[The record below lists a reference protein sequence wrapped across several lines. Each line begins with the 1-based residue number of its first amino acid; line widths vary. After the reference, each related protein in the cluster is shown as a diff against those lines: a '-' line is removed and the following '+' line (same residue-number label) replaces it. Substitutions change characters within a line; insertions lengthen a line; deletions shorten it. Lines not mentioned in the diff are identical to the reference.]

1 MTESLRKIAFFDSYH
16 EAFYGSHQSLFTLV
30 TRLNR
35 VKYEPIFVTTND
47 GIVADRFR
55 EAGVETVVLK
65 AGGIGN
71 VFGKAVLE
79 YSLLQKLRAGVDL
92 LMHGIRV
99 FVWLR
104 RQDVSLVYVNDLRS
118 MVFAGFS
125 ARCARLPLLWYVR
138 DDFRHNRLQA
148 LALRLATRVFV
159 IADGVKRA
167 FTPVEREAYGDK
179 IVTLYTGFDFPR
191 YEFSHDQ
198 VEAMRSTL
206 GISSTDKV
214 VGIVGS
220 ITPRKGYEVL
230 ARAAPEILG
239 RFPGTV
245 ILAVGGSVRGHES
258 YERSVKDM
266 VSDAGMEKHFV
277 WTGYRK
283 DIESVVAVM
292 DVVVLPS
299 TSEGLPRTLIEA
311 LACGKPAVATD
322 VGGVQEIL
330 TTDLYGQVIEV
341 GDAGALA
348 EAVCQLLN
356 QDPGDPEKAKLRR
369 EYVKKKFDLG
379 TYVCSFEDEMERL
392 ME

>member
-1 MTESLRKIAFFDSYH
+1 MSRMPAKVAFFDSYH

-30 TRLNR
+30 TRLDR
-35 VKYEPIFVTTND
+35 ARYDPIFVTTND
-47 GIVADRFR
+47 GLVAEKFR

-65 AGGIGN
+65 IGGIGN
-71 VFGKAVLE
+71 EFGKAVLE
-79 YSLLQKLRAGVDL
+79 YSLLQKIRAGFDVF
-92 LMHGIRV
+92 MHGLRV
-99 FVWLR
+99 FTWLR
-104 RQDVSLVYVNDLRS
+104 RQRVSLVYVNDLRS

-138 DDFRHNRLQA
+138 DDFRHARLQA

-167 FTPVEREAYGDK
+167 FTPAEQKAYGDK

-191 YEFSHDQ
+191 YEFSRDQ
-198 VEAMRSTL
+198 AESTRLAL
-206 GISSTDKV
+206 GISLTANV
-214 VGIVGS
+214 VGLVGS

-230 ARAAPEILG
+230 AQAAPEIVG
-239 RFPGTV
+239 RFPETV
-245 ILAVGGSVRGHES
+245 FLAVGGSPQGHES
-258 YERSVKDM
+258 YASSVKRLI
-266 VSDAGMEKHFV
+266 SDSGMEGHFV
-277 WTGYRK
+277 WSGYRK
-283 DIESVVAVM
+283 DIESVIAVM

-330 TTDLYGQVIEV
+330 TSDLHGRVIDV

-348 EAVCQLLN
+348 EAVCELLH
-356 QDPGDPEKAKLRR
+356 QDPGNAEKATLRR
-369 EYVKKKFDLG
+369 EYVKEKFDLN
-379 TYVCSFEDEMERL
+379 TYVGSFEDEMERL
-392 ME
+392 MK